1 MISLPAT
8 EPAAEELSIVGE
20 ASAAKK
26 SAVDAE
32 KGESTETAVAE
43 KVRTVVYLIF
53 YLVTQT
59 LTQTLTTAFIF
70 YTFFYIVFF
79 LNTFYRYQQ

>member
-1 MISLPAT
+1 MISVPAT

-20 ASAAKK
+20 AADAKK

-53 YLVTQT
+53 DLVTQT
-59 LTQTLTTAFIF
+59 LTTAYFF
-70 YTFFYIVFF
+70 NFFYDVFF
-79 LNTFYRYQQ
+79 LKTFYRYHQ

>member
-1 MISLPAT
+1 MISVPAT

-43 KVRTVVYLIF
+43 KVRTFVYLIF

-59 LTQTLTTAFIF
+59 LTTAFVLIF
-70 YTFFYIVFF
+70 FTLYLFKYI
-79 LNTFYRYQQ
+79 L

>member
-1 MISLPAT
+1 MISLPAK

-20 ASAAKK
+20 VSAAKK

-43 KVRTVVYLIF
+43 EVRNVVYLIF

-59 LTQTLTTAFIF
+59 LTTAL
-70 YTFFYIVFF
+70 FF
-79 LNTFYRYQQ
+79 

>member
-1 MISLPAT
+1 M
-8 EPAAEELSIVGE
+8 VDV
-20 ASAAKK
+20 SAAKK

-53 YLVTQT
+53 DLVTQT
-59 LTQTLTTAFIF
+59 LTTAHFF
-70 YTFFYIVFF
+70 NFFYDVIF
-79 LNTFYRYQQ
+79 LNTFYRYHQ

>member
-1 MISLPAT
+1 MLSVPAN
-8 EPAAEELSIVGE
+8 EAAAEELIIVGE

-32 KGESTETAVAE
+32 EGESTETAVAE

-53 YLVTQT
+53 DLVTQT
-59 LTQTLTTAFIF
+59 LTTAYFLN
-70 YTFFYIVFF
+70 FFYVFFF
-79 LNTFYRYQQ
+79 LNTFYRYHQ

>member
-1 MISLPAT
+1 MISVPAKET
-8 EPAAEELSIVGE
+8 AAEELSIVGE

-59 LTQTLTTAFIF
+59 LTTAFFLI
-70 YTFFYIVFF
+70 FFYVVFF
-79 LNTFYRYQQ
+79 LNTFYRYHQ

>member
-1 MISLPAT
+1 MISLPAK

-20 ASAAKK
+20 ASDAKK

-59 LTQTLTTAFIF
+59 LTTAFFLI
-70 YTFFYIVFF
+70 FFYVVFF
-79 LNTFYRYQQ
+79 LNTFYRYHQ

>member
-1 MISLPAT
+1 M
-8 EPAAEELSIVGE
+8 VDV
-20 ASAAKK
+20 SAAKK

-32 KGESTETAVAE
+32 EGESTETAVAE

-59 LTQTLTTAFIF
+59 LTTAFILI
-70 YTFFYIVFF
+70 FFTMYSF
-79 LNTFYRYQQ
+79 

>member
-1 MISLPAT
+1 MISVPAN
-8 EPAAEELSIVGE
+8 EAAAEELSTVGE
-20 ASAAKK
+20 ASAAKR

-32 KGESTETAVAE
+32 ERESTKVAVAE

-59 LTQTLTTAFIF
+59 LTTVL
-70 YTFFYIVFF
+70 FF
-79 LNTFYRYQQ
+79 

>member
-59 LTQTLTTAFIF
+59 L
-70 YTFFYIVFF
+70 
-79 LNTFYRYQQ
+79 

>member
-1 MISLPAT
+1 MISLPAK
-8 EPAAEELSIVGE
+8 EPAAEESSIVGE
-20 ASAAKK
+20 ASDAKK

-59 LTQTLTTAFIF
+59 LTTAFF
-70 YTFFYIVFF
+70 
-79 LNTFYRYQQ
+79 

>member
-1 MISLPAT
+1 MIIPAK
-8 EPAAEELSIVGE
+8 EAAAEELSIVGE

-43 KVRTVVYLIF
+43 EVRNVVYLIF

-59 LTQTLTTAFIF
+59 LTTAL
-70 YTFFYIVFF
+70 FF
-79 LNTFYRYQQ
+79 

>member
-1 MISLPAT
+1 MISLPAK

-43 KVRTVVYLIF
+43 KVRTVVYLLF
-53 YLVTQT
+53 DLV
-59 LTQTLTTAFIF
+59 TQTLTTAFF
-70 YTFFYIVFF
+70 FNFFYVFF
-79 LNTFYRYQQ
+79 LKHFIDITSKRSHS

>member
-1 MISLPAT
+1 MISLPAK

-32 KGESTETAVAE
+32 ERESTETAVAE
-43 KVRTVVYLIF
+43 EVRNVVYLIF

-59 LTQTLTTAFIF
+59 LTTAL
-70 YTFFYIVFF
+70 FF
-79 LNTFYRYQQ
+79 

>member
-1 MISLPAT
+1 MISVPVK

-20 ASAAKK
+20 VSAAKK

-32 KGESTETAVAE
+32 EGESTKTAVAE
-43 KVRTVVYLIF
+43 EVRNVVYLIF

-59 LTQTLTTAFIF
+59 LTTAFF
-70 YTFFYIVFF
+70 
-79 LNTFYRYQQ
+79 

>member
-1 MISLPAT
+1 LISVKET
-8 EPAAEELSIVGE
+8 AAEELSIVGE

-53 YLVTQT
+53 YLVI
-59 LTQTLTTAFIF
+59 QTLTTAFFLI
-70 YTFFYIVFF
+70 FFYVVFF
-79 LNTFYRYQQ
+79 LNTFYRYHQ

>member
-1 MISLPAT
+1 M
-8 EPAAEELSIVGE
+8 VDV
-20 ASAAKK
+20 SAAKK

-59 LTQTLTTAFIF
+59 LTTAFF
-70 YTFFYIVFF
+70 
-79 LNTFYRYQQ
+79 

>member
-1 MISLPAT
+1 MISLPAK

-43 KVRTVVYLIF
+43 KVRTVVYLLF
-53 YLVTQT
+53 DLV
-59 LTQTLTTAFIF
+59 TQTLTTAFF
-70 YTFFYIVFF
+70 FNFFYVFF
-79 LNTFYRYQQ
+79 LNIFYRYHQ

>member
-1 MISLPAT
+1 MISVPAK
-8 EPAAEELSIVGE
+8 EAAAEESSIVGE
-20 ASAAKK
+20 VSAAQK

-59 LTQTLTTAFIF
+59 LWQLLFF
-70 YTFFYIVFF
+70 NFFYVVFF
-79 LNTFYRYQQ
+79 LNTFYRYHQ